1 LYDRQLLIAIQASL
15 GHAPP
20 LLSPGASANRG
31 RIAMKEFRDRVAVVT
46 GGASGIGKALAKAF
60 LGEGMKVVIADVE
73 EPALKATCEELGGEV
88 MGVVTDV
95 SDPAPVQA
103 LADRV
108 FETHGACHILCN
120 NAGVSAPNL
129 DLWETEPSDFQWVH
143 GVNVA
148 GVAHG
153 VQAFVPR
160 MIESGEEGYVLNT
173 SSGDGGISPLAQ
185 QVVYASS
192 KAAVSIMTECLGA
205 QLVGRGT
212 NLRAAIFYPSG
223 GMLDTGIWTT
233 KRNRPKELA
242 RRNEVDA
249 SQETTFDDFM
259 EGARKAGFE
268 MPVQDLDELAQ
279 FVLDGIRNEDFVIMI
294 DRESMEATLV
304 ERAAKLARGECP
316 IELEHMGLG

>member
-1 LYDRQLLIAIQASL
+1 
-15 GHAPP
+15 
-20 LLSPGASANRG
+20 
-31 RIAMKEFRDRVAVVT
+31 MKNFRDRVAVVT
-46 GGASGIGKALAKAF
+46 GGAAGIGKALARAF

-73 EPALKATCEELGGEV
+73 EPALSATTAELAGDVEGI
-88 MGVVTDV
+88 VTDV
-95 SDPAPVQA
+95 SNPASLEV
-103 LADRV
+103 LAERV
-108 FETHGACHILCN
+108 FDTHGACHILCN

-160 MIESGEEGYVLNT
+160 MIASGEEGLVVNT

-192 KAAVSIMTECLGA
+192 KAAVSIMTECLAA

-212 NLRAAIFYPSG
+212 RLRAAIFYPSG
-223 GMLDTGIWTT
+223 GILDTGIWTT
-233 KRNRPKELA
+233 KRNRPPELA
-242 RRNEVDA
+242 RRKQVDPG
-249 SQETTFDDFM
+249 QETTFEAFM

-279 FVLDGIRNEDFVIMI
+279 FALEGIRNEDFVIMMG
-294 DRESMEATLV
+294 RESMEATLN

-316 IELEHMGLG
+316 IELEHMGLS

>member
-1 LYDRQLLIAIQASL
+1 MKDF
-15 GHAPP
+15 
-20 LLSPGASANRG
+20 RG
-31 RIAMKEFRDRVAVVT
+31 RVAVVT

-73 EPALKATCEELGGEV
+73 ERALRAATQELGGEIA
-88 MGVVTDV
+88 GVVTDV
-95 SDPAPVQA
+95 SDPASVNA

-108 FETHGACHILCN
+108 FAMHGACHILCN

-143 GVNVA
+143 GVNVN

-160 MIESGEEGYVLNT
+160 MIASGEEGVVMNT

-192 KAAVSIMTECLGA
+192 KAAVSIMTECLAA
-205 QLVGRGT
+205 QLTGRGT
-212 NLRAAIFYPSG
+212 KLRAAIFYPSG

-233 KRNRPKELA
+233 KRNRPAALA
-242 RRNEVDA
+242 RRQAVDPA
-249 SQETTFDDFM
+249 RETTFADFM
-259 EGARKAGFE
+259 EGARKAGYA

-279 FVLDGIRNEDFVIMI
+279 FALAGIRNGDFVIMI
-294 DRESMEATLV
+294 GRESMEATLV
-304 ERAAKLARGECP
+304 ERARKLARGECP
-316 IELEHMGLG
+316 IELQHMGLD

>member
-1 LYDRQLLIAIQASL
+1 MKIS
-15 GHAPP
+15 
-20 LLSPGASANRG
+20 RG
-31 RIAMKEFRDRVAVVT
+31 RVAVVT

-60 LGEGMKVVIADVE
+60 LGEGMKVVLADVE
-73 EPALKATCEELGGEV
+73 EAALKATAEELGGDV
-88 MGVVTDV
+88 IGVVTDV
-95 SDPAPVQA
+95 SDASSVRT

-108 FETHGACHILCN
+108 FDTHGACHILCN
-120 NAGVSAPNL
+120 NAGVAAPNL
-129 DLWETEPSDFQWVH
+129 DLWNTESSDFQWVH

-160 MIESGEEGYVLNT
+160 MIASGEEGFVLNT

-192 KAAVSIMTECLGA
+192 KAAVSTMTECLAA
-205 QLVGRGT
+205 QLIGRET
-212 NLRAAIFYPSG
+212 KLRAAIFYPSG

-233 KRNRPKELA
+233 KRNRPEGLA
-242 RRNEVDA
+242 RNEEVDPG
-249 SQETTFDDFM
+249 QETTFDAVM
-259 EGARKAGFE
+259 KGAKKAGFDL
-268 MPVQDLDELAQ
+268 PVQDLDELAQ
-279 FVLDGIRNEDFVIMI
+279 FALRGICNDDFVIMI

-316 IELEHMGLG
+316 IELQHMGLS

>member
-1 LYDRQLLIAIQASL
+1 
-15 GHAPP
+15 
-20 LLSPGASANRG
+20 
-31 RIAMKEFRDRVAVVT
+31 MKEFRNRVAVVT
-46 GGASGIGKALAKAF
+46 GGASGVGKALAKAF

-73 EPALKATCEELGGEV
+73 EPALKSTAEELGDGV
-88 MGVVTDV
+88 MGIVTDV
-95 SDPAPVQA
+95 SDGASVQA

-108 FETHGACHILCN
+108 FDTHGACHILCN
-120 NAGVSAPNL
+120 NAGVAAPNL

-143 GVNVA
+143 GVNVH

-160 MIESGEEGYVLNT
+160 MIESGEEGLVINT

-192 KAAVSIMTECLGA
+192 KAAVSIMKECLAA

-212 NLRAAIFYPSG
+212 KLRASIFYPSG
-223 GMLDTGIWTT
+223 GMLNTGIWTT

-242 RRNEVDA
+242 RKTEVGTE
-249 SQETTFDDFM
+249 QETTFDAFM
-259 EGARKAGFE
+259 EGAKKAGFE

-294 DRESMEATLV
+294 GRETMEAQLN

-316 IELEHMGLG
+316 IELQHMGLS